1 MPKRL
6 AHKKAIVDL
15 GYPFEEEDDF
25 IIVQRALQKEHIDEI
40 IEKSKGYRDD
50 KTIYKY
56 TAEKETEIVEKKE
69 IKEEKKEEAPP
80 PPPPAPAPPAEAAPP
95 PPPAPPAEHHH
106 PGETIVKTTT
116 TIENIPRDPS
126 PTPTVASHKTHKS
139 HHTHH
144 TEHSHHPREIV
155 EERIVEES
163 NHIGGPLTIVMPDR
177 GRQSEHDIRREIKAL
192 EAERRAL
199 KLEREADE
207 RRYQAALI
215 RDSDYEIIESIDR
228 PRERSRSVVR
238 VEKDRKGRLAL
249 VRSTH

>member
-1 MPKRL
+1 LPL
-6 AHKKAIVDL
+6 
-15 GYPFEEEDDF
+15 E
-25 IIVQRALQKEHIDEI
+25 
-40 IEKSKGYRDD
+40 

-56 TAEKETEIVEKKE
+56 TAETETETVEKKSE
-69 IKEEKKEEAPP
+69 KSEKKSEAPP
-80 PPPPAPAPPAEAAPP
+80 PPPTEAPAPP
-95 PPPAPPAEHHH
+95 PPPPEPEKAESVH
-106 PGETIVKTTT
+106 PGETIIKTTT
-116 TIENIPRDPS
+116 TIENIPRSPS
-126 PTPTVASHKTHKS
+126 PTPTVASHKTSKTHHTEKS
-139 HHTHH
+139 HHTEVSHH
-144 TEHSHHPREIV
+144 TSHHPREII

-163 NHIGGPLTIVMPDR
+163 NHIGGPLTIVLPER
-177 GRQSEHDIRREIKAL
+177 GRQSDHDIRREIKAL

-207 RRYQAALI
+207 RRYQAAII